1 MEKYQ
6 KRMIKEFKELCVKI
20 QKLDKWL
27 SKEKNLR
34 SVTPE
39 MSNAM
44 FDQQEAMHKYRNAMF
59 ERIRLMGLAGE
70 VSEPLPHLEMNEVI
84 ETDQGE
90 KYRCIGYSENGE
102 PIMEVVY

>member
-20 QKLDKWL
+20 QKLDEWL

-39 MSNAM
+39 MRNAM
-44 FDQQEAMHKYRNAMF
+44 FDQLEAMQKCRSALF

-70 VSEPLPHLEMNEVI
+70 VSEPLPHLEINEVI

-90 KYRCIGYSENGE
+90 KFRCVGYEGNGE
-102 PIMEVVY
+102 PIMEQVY